1 MLVKSFLAWMEDA
14 SAQERGEAVS
24 MLARAYLAGALGGD
38 TPEAVEAALTLI
50 LDDPSPNVRRVLAM
64 AFADRLDA
72 PRHIVL
78 HLARDQAEVSA
89 MLIARSPLL
98 TEADLID
105 LAGNGEKLALCAIA
119 LRPDVTVR
127 IAHALVE
134 REEEVSA
141 CALVSNRMA
150 EMAERDMLVLLD
162 AFGKSARLRELMLQ
176 RGALPPSVRHR
187 LMLAT
192 AGNLGGFLID
202 GGFLDGKRN
211 KRMLDDTLQQGT
223 IAIARSAADDLEDF
237 VRYLRTS
244 GQLTP
249 GLLLRGGLEGDLPFI
264 AAALAELC
272 DMPCDRVES
281 ILTSRSDGPISAIIR
296 RAGLAVFLVPVMVA
310 VIRASALLPAGERGQ
325 GLSLA
330 VLHAAQAACAT
341 INGEEAIRLMALLRR
356 HEADAARAQ
365 SRRMAEELRQSAIAE
380 RVPVALLPLDI
391 GPEMLR
397 LSMVEDGEAEAP
409 EDPAEDAPTV
419 TTAIMP
425 TSPARVLRM
434 RGLLLDEPIP
444 DLKSLIAEWKAE
456 NAMRDADRTQ
466 ALIEANR
473 NGKPGRSR
481 VA

>member
-24 MLARAYLAGALGGD
+24 MLVEAYLAGALGGD

-64 AFADRLDA
+64 AFADRRDA

-105 LAGNGEKLALCAIA
+105 LAGTGERLALCAVA
-119 LRPDVTVR
+119 LRPDVTFHVS
-127 IAHALVE
+127 HAIVE
-134 REEEVSA
+134 RKEASSA
-141 CALVSNRMA
+141 CALVSNRLA
-150 EMAERDMLVLLD
+150 DISEDDMLALLD
-162 AFGKSARLRELMLQ
+162 AFGQSARLRELMLQ
-176 RGALPPSVRHR
+176 RGTLPPSVRHR
-187 LMLAT
+187 LMLAV
-192 AGNLGGFLID
+192 AGNLGGYLLD
-202 GGFLDGKRN
+202 GGFVDGKRN
-211 KRMLDDTLQQGT
+211 KRMLDETIQQGT
-223 IAIARSAADDLEDF
+223 IAIARGAASDLGDF
-237 VRYLRTS
+237 VAYLRAR

-264 AAALAELC
+264 VAALAELC
-272 DMPCDRVES
+272 DMPGDRVES
-281 ILTSRSDGPISAIIR
+281 ILTSRADGPISAIIR
-296 RAGLAVFLVPVMVA
+296 RAGLAAFLAPVMVA
-310 VIRASALLPAGERGQ
+310 VIRAAAMLSADERGS

-330 VLHAAQAACAT
+330 VLHAAQAACAAVP
-341 INGEEAIRLMALLRR
+341 GEEAMRLMALLRR

-365 SRRMAEELRQSAIAE
+365 SRRMAEELRQSVIAE
-380 RVPVALLPLDI
+380 RVPLALLPVDI

-397 LSMVEDGEAEAP
+397 LSMAE
-409 EDPAEDAPTV
+409 EVGTEVREEPAETALPAPLPV
-419 TTAIMP
+419 P
-425 TSPARVLRM
+425 PEPARIVRA

-456 NAMRDADRTQ
+456 HAARDVARSE
-466 ALIEANR
+466 AYLEANR

>member
-24 MLARAYLAGALGGD
+24 MLAQAYLSGALGAD

-64 AFADRLDA
+64 AFAERRDA

-98 TEADLID
+98 TEADLVD
-105 LAGNGEKLALCAIA
+105 LAGNCETLALCAIA
-119 LRPDVTVR
+119 LRPDVTNR

-134 REEEVSA
+134 REEESSA
-141 CALVSNRMA
+141 CTLVSNRTA
-150 EMAERDMLVLLD
+150 EIAERDMLVMLE
-162 AFGKSARLRELMLQ
+162 AFGQSARLRELMLQ

-187 LMLAT
+187 LMLAV
-192 AGNLGGFLID
+192 AGNLGAYLLD

-211 KRMLDDTLQQGT
+211 KRMLDETLQQGT
-223 IAIARSAADDLEDF
+223 IAIARGAADDLGDF
-237 VRYLRTS
+237 VAYLRGT

-272 DMPCDRVES
+272 DMPRERVES
-281 ILTSRSDGPISAIIR
+281 ILTSRSDGPISAIVR
-296 RAGLAVFLVPVMVA
+296 RAGLAAFLAPVMVA
-310 VIRASALLPAGERGQ
+310 VIRAAAMLPGGERGQ

-330 VLHAAQAACAT
+330 VLHAAQAACAAVS
-341 INGEEAIRLMALLRR
+341 GEDAMRLMALLRR

-365 SRRMAEELRQSAIAE
+365 SRRMAEELRQSVIAE
-380 RVPVALLPLDI
+380 RASIALLPLDI

-397 LSMVEDGEAEAP
+397 LSMAEDAAPAEPIEAEAG
-409 EDPAEDAPTV
+409 DAIAATRS
-419 TTAIMP
+419 
-425 TSPARVLRM
+425 SPARIMRM
-434 RGLLLDEPIP
+434 RGILLDEPIP

-456 NAMRDADRTQ
+456 HAARDVARSQ
-466 ALIEANR
+466 ALVEANR
-473 NGKPGRSR
+473 NGKPDRSR

>member
-24 MLARAYLAGALGGD
+24 MLAQAYLAGALGGD

-119 LRPDVTVR
+119 LRQDVTVR
-127 IAHALVE
+127 IAHAVVE
-134 REEEVSA
+134 REEEKST

-150 EMAERDMLVLLD
+150 EISERDMLVLLD
-162 AFGKSARLRELMLQ
+162 AFGRSARLRELLLR
-176 RGALPPSVRHR
+176 RGNLPPSVRHR

-192 AGNLGGFLID
+192 AGNLGGFLVD

-211 KRMLDDTLQQGT
+211 KRMLDETLQQGT
-223 IAIARSAADDLEDF
+223 IAIARGAADDLDDF
-237 VRYLRTS
+237 VAYLRTT

-264 AAALAELC
+264 ASALAELC
-272 DMPCDRVES
+272 DMQRDRIES
-281 ILTSRSDGPISAIIR
+281 ILTSRADGPISAIVR
-296 RAGLAVFLVPVMVA
+296 RAGLAAFLAPVMVA
-310 VIRASALLPAGERGQ
+310 VIRAAATLPTSERGK
-325 GLSLA
+325 GLSLV
-330 VLHAAQAACAT
+330 VLHAAQAACASVS
-341 INGEEAIRLMALLRR
+341 GEDAIRLMALLRR

-365 SRRMAEELRQSAIAE
+365 SRLMAEELRQSVIAE
-380 RVPVALLPLDI
+380 RGPVALLPLDI

-397 LSMVEDGEAEAP
+397 LSMMDDVEAEAQA
-409 EDPAEDAPTV
+409 EPAEAVAP
-419 TTAIMP
+419 AP
-425 TSPARVLRM
+425 LPAARIVRM
-434 RGLLLDEPIP
+434 RGILLDEPIP
-444 DLKSLIAEWKAE
+444 DLKSLIAQWKAE
-456 NAMRDADRTQ
+456 NAARDVARTA
-466 ALIEANR
+466 ALVEANR